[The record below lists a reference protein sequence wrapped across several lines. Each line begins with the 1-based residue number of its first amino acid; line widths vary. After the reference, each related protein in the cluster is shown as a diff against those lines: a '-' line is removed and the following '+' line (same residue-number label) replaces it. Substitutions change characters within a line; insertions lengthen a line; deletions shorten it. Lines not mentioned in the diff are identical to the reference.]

1 MEGYEKN
8 DGMEMNDRD
17 EIYSKPVRAGKRTY
31 FFDVKATR
39 NNDYYLTIT
48 ESKKKLEKDGSQNYE
63 KHKIFLYKED
73 FDKFAE
79 GLDNAVAYIK
89 AGYRLPIGLF
99 ICRLKIDTPKKSV
112 PLFGIQFRRRKTD
125 IQRQSRNGRAEN
137 KHYAD
142 KRGCRA
148 AQKSAEFMYH
158 SDAPRNQYT
167 LSRRR
172 KRLLTG

>member
-89 AGYRLPIGLF
+89 AALNGETMAVQEEVETNKF
-99 ICRLKIDTPKKSV
+99 DDID
-112 PLFGIQFRRRKTD
+112 
-125 IQRQSRNGRAEN
+125 
-137 KHYAD
+137 
-142 KRGCRA
+142 
-148 AQKSAEFMYH
+148 
-158 SDAPRNQYT
+158 SDD
-167 LSRRR
+167 LS
-172 KRLLTG
+172 K

>member
-63 KHKIFLYKED
+63 KHKIFLYNED

-89 AGYRLPIGLF
+89 AALNGETMAVQEEVETNKF
-99 ICRLKIDTPKKSV
+99 DDID
-112 PLFGIQFRRRKTD
+112 FD
-125 IQRQSRNGRAEN
+125 
-137 KHYAD
+137 D
-142 KRGCRA
+142 
-148 AQKSAEFMYH
+148 
-158 SDAPRNQYT
+158 
-167 LSRRR
+167 LS
-172 KRLLTG
+172 K

>member
-31 FFDVKATR
+31 SFDVKATR

-89 AGYRLPIGLF
+89 AALNGETMAVQEEVETNKF
-99 ICRLKIDTPKKSV
+99 DDID
-112 PLFGIQFRRRKTD
+112 FD
-125 IQRQSRNGRAEN
+125 
-137 KHYAD
+137 D
-142 KRGCRA
+142 
-148 AQKSAEFMYH
+148 
-158 SDAPRNQYT
+158 
-167 LSRRR
+167 LS
-172 KRLLTG
+172 K